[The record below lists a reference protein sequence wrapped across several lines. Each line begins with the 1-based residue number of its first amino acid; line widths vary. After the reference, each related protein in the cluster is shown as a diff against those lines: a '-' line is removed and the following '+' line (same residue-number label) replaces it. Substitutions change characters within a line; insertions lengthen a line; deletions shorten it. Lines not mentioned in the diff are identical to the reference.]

1 MTFAPV
7 RQQDGLGHGLVA
19 VHQQKAGPALEAGH
33 GAAHG
38 FEGGLQDVDAV
49 DGGGPDH
56 AQPPGQGALADQG
69 RQMFPL
75 GGAQGLGI
83 REARQVVFFRQDDGR
98 RHDGTGQT
106 AAARLIDARHE
117 QGTGGQGAEQA
128 LFRGR
133 CGGGSFAARGH
144 RVSLG
149 C

>member
-1 MTFAPV
+1 M
-7 RQQDGLGHGLVA
+7 
-19 VHQQKAGPALEAGH
+19 
-33 GAAHG
+33 
-38 FEGGLQDVDAV
+38 EGRAKEP
-49 DGGGPDH
+49 GGPHVPDR
-56 AQPPGQGALADQG
+56 AKLADFVKVDNALRSIQ
-69 RQMFPL
+69 
-75 GGAQGLGI
+75 I
-83 REARQVVFFRQDDGR
+83 IQDDGR
-98 RHDGTGQT
+98 RHDGTGQS